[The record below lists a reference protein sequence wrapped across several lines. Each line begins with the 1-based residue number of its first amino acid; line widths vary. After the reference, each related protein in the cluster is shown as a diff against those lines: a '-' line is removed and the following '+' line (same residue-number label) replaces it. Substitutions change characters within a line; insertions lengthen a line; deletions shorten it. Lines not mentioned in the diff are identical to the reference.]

1 MCVHAGPL
9 THQAINIRAYL
20 QAHKPILHSIYAHYS
35 ALVAGKDRNLLDYPE
50 WMELLSEA
58 K

>member
-1 MCVHAGPL
+1 
-9 THQAINIRAYL
+9 L